1 MTATEKL
8 AAKTATFTTQQLV
21 AAAKALLANGRR
33 NDVQQITLNAI
44 TAELRSRYPENP
56 FIPTV

>member
-8 AAKTATFTTQQLV
+8 AAKTATFTTKELV
-21 AAAKALLANGRR
+21 AAAKALMAKGRR
-33 NDVQQITLNAI
+33 SDVQQITLNAI
-44 TAELRSRYPENP
+44 TAELRGRYPENP